1 MCLVINGYRVEGTS
15 YKLAPAGELTKRGL
29 YTSKE
34 ISMNALPLPASR
46 SGNARFLAEGTSEGV
61 EGVFHSKHDKYT
73 QWIKEGLDEILEHHG
88 GVITDANANDV
99 LNDLIKLTDAA
110 KDHISDAWMKSDKSM
125 NEYFHALLANDNIFI
140 LK

>member
-1 MCLVINGYRVEGTS
+1 MCLVINGCRVESTS
-15 YKLAPAGELTKRGL
+15 CKLAPAEELTKRGL

-73 QWIKEGLDEILEHHG
+73 KWIEKGLDAILDHH